1 MATKFNHSPLS
12 WAAQGIKPP
21 TELAS
26 AGWESGYKPPA
37 EYFNYKWNND
47 YNCINELQNVLK
59 THADN
64 QSNPH
69 GITKAQVGL
78 GNVDNTADKDKP
90 ASTAVQAALN
100 GKASTNHTHALDSTS
115 VTGPLPLSKLS
126 KGTDGYILTGKGTS
140 NAPVWAAPAIKS
152 LAGESVSTSKD
163 TTVTAGTGAT
173 IVNDFRTRSYS
184 TLGNPNSGNI
194 ASGNFSFAAGLAS
207 TASGDCSFTAGV
219 NSTASG
225 YYSFAVGNNAK
236 AERRSSIALGEYT
249 TASGNYS
256 FAAGSGVK
264 AEGECSAALGMH
276 TIAKGYQFAIGKCNV
291 ESDGPTAIGDSTG
304 DVFIVGIG
312 TGINARSN
320 ALRISYDGN
329 CYGKNSFKASGADF
343 AEYFEWADGNG
354 NNEDRRGLFVA
365 LDGEKIRV
373 ATSNDDVIGVV
384 SATPTITGD
393 TQSEVWKNMYKCDVF
408 GQQLTETVEVA
419 ETTDE
424 NGNIVPAHTEVH
436 FILNPD
442 YDSKRKY
449 VSRDLRAEWSAVG
462 LVGKLVAVDDGT
474 CEVNGYCIANNEGKA
489 TKSNN
494 GYRVL
499 ARLDNNHIKILVR

>member
-1 MATKFNHSPLS
+1 MALDFNNKIPE
-12 WAAQGIKPP
+12 WKNKGTEP
-21 TELAS
+21 TDELKEK
-26 AGWESGYKPPA
+26 GFTGGYKPPA
-37 EYFNYKWNND
+37 TVFNWFWSLVQK
-47 YNCINELQNVLK
+47 CISELQTVVK
-59 THADN
+59 SHADN
-64 QSNPH
+64 TDNPH
-69 GITKAQVGL
+69 GVTKAQVGL
-78 GNVDNTADKDKP
+78 GNVDDTADKDKP
-90 ASTAVQAALN
+90 VSTAVQAALN
-100 GKASTNHTHALDSTS
+100 GKARTNHTHALDSTS

-126 KGTDGYILTGKGTS
+126 KGADGYILTGKGTS
-140 NAPVWAAPAIKS
+140 NAPVWAAPAIKG

-184 TLGNPNSGNI
+184 TLGNANSGNI
-194 ASGNFSFAAGLAS
+194 ASGNYSFAAGVAS
-207 TASGDCSFTAGV
+207 TASG
-219 NSTASG
+219 N
-225 YYSFAVGNNAK
+225 YSFAAGNNAK
-236 AERRSSIALGEYT
+236 AESRSSVALGEYT

-256 FAAGSGVK
+256 FATGSGAK
-264 AEGECSAALGMH
+264 AEGECGAALGMH
-276 TIAKGYQFAIGKCNV
+276 TTASHYQLAIGRFNV
-291 ESDGPTAIGDSTG
+291 ESDGPTNISTMTG

-384 SATPTITGD
+384 SATPTTTGD

-408 GQQLTETVEVA
+408 GQQLTETIEVA

-442 YDSKRKY
+442 YDSKQKY

-499 ARLDNNHIKILVR
+499 ARLDNNHIKILVK

>member
-1 MATKFNHSPLS
+1 MALDFNNKIPE
-12 WAAQGIKPP
+12 WKNKGTEP
-21 TELAS
+21 TDELKEK
-26 AGWESGYKPPA
+26 GFTGGYKPPA
-37 EYFNYKWNND
+37 TVFNWFWSLVQK
-47 YNCINELQNVLK
+47 CISELQTVVK
-59 THADN
+59 SHADN
-64 QSNPH
+64 TDNPH
-69 GITKAQVGL
+69 SITKAQVGL

-184 TLGNPNSGNI
+184 ALGNPNSGNI
-194 ASGNFSFAAGLAS
+194 ASGNFSFAAGVAS
-207 TASGDCSFTAGV
+207 TASG
-219 NSTASG
+219 N
-225 YYSFAVGNNAK
+225 YSFAAGNNAK
-236 AERRSSIALGEYT
+236 AESRSSVALGEYT

-256 FAAGSGVK
+256 FATGSGAK
-264 AEGECSAALGMH
+264 AEGECGAALGMH
-276 TIAKGYQFAIGKCNV
+276 TTASHYQLAIGRFNV
-291 ESDGPTAIGDSTG
+291 ESDGPTNISTMTG

-312 TGINARSN
+312 TGNNARSN
-320 ALRISYDGN
+320 ALRVSYDGN

-384 SATPTITGD
+384 SATLLLLVTL
-393 TQSEVWKNMYKCDVF
+393 KARF
-408 GQQLTETVEVA
+408 GKICISVMFL
-419 ETTDE
+419 
-424 NGNIVPAHTEVH
+424 
-436 FILNPD
+436 
-442 YDSKRKY
+442 
-449 VSRDLRAEWSAVG
+449 VS
-462 LVGKLVAVDDGT
+462 
-474 CEVNGYCIANNEGKA
+474 N
-489 TKSNN
+489 
-494 GYRVL
+494 
-499 ARLDNNHIKILVR
+499 

>member
-1 MATKFNHSPLS
+1 MALDFNNKIPE
-12 WAAQGIKPP
+12 WKNKGTEP
-21 TELAS
+21 TDELKEK
-26 AGWESGYKPPA
+26 GFTGGYKPPA
-37 EYFNYKWNND
+37 TVFNWFWSLVQK
-47 YNCINELQNVLK
+47 CISELQTVVK
-59 THADN
+59 SHADN
-64 QSNPH
+64 TDNPH
-69 GITKAQVGL
+69 SITKAQVGL

-184 TLGNPNSGNI
+184 ALGNPNSGNI
-194 ASGNFSFAAGLAS
+194 ASGNFSFAAGVAS
-207 TASGDCSFTAGV
+207 TASG
-219 NSTASG
+219 N
-225 YYSFAVGNNAK
+225 YSFAAGNNAK
-236 AERRSSIALGEYT
+236 AESRSSVALGEYT

-256 FAAGSGVK
+256 FATGSGAK
-264 AEGECSAALGMH
+264 AEGECGAALGMH
-276 TIAKGYQFAIGKCNV
+276 TTASHYQLAIGRFNV
-291 ESDGPTAIGDSTG
+291 ESDGPTNISTMTG

-312 TGINARSN
+312 TGNNARSN
-320 ALRISYDGN
+320 ALRVSYDGN

-408 GQQLTETVEVA
+408 GQQLTETIEVA

-442 YDSKRKY
+442 YDSKQKY

-462 LVGKLVAVDDGT
+462 LVGKLIAVDDGT

-499 ARLDNNHIKILVR
+499 ARLDNNHIKILVK

>member
-1 MATKFNHSPLS
+1 MALDFNNKIPE
-12 WAAQGIKPP
+12 WKNKGTEP
-21 TELAS
+21 TDELKEK
-26 AGWESGYKPPA
+26 GFTGGYKPPA
-37 EYFNYKWNND
+37 TVFNWFWSLVQK
-47 YNCINELQNVLK
+47 CISELQTVVK
-59 THADN
+59 SHADN
-64 QSNPH
+64 TDNPH
-69 GITKAQVGL
+69 GVTKAQVGL

-100 GKASTNHTHALDSTS
+100 GKARTNHTHALDSTS

-194 ASGNFSFAAGLAS
+194 ASGNFSFAAGVAS
-207 TASGDCSFTAGV
+207 TASG
-219 NSTASG
+219 N
-225 YYSFAVGNNAK
+225 YSFAAGNNAK
-236 AERRSSIALGEYT
+236 AESRSSVALGEYT

-256 FAAGSGVK
+256 FATGSGAK
-264 AEGECSAALGMH
+264 AEGECGAALGMH
-276 TIAKGYQFAIGKCNV
+276 TTASHYQLAIGRFNV
-291 ESDGPTAIGDSTG
+291 ESDGPTNISTMTG

-408 GQQLTETVEVA
+408 GQQLTETIEVA

-442 YDSKRKY
+442 YDSKQKY

-499 ARLDNNHIKILVR
+499 ARLDNNHIKILVK

>member
-1 MATKFNHSPLS
+1 MALDFNNKIPE
-12 WAAQGIKPP
+12 WKNEGIEP
-21 TELAS
+21 TDELKEK
-26 AGWESGYKPPA
+26 GFTGGYKPPA
-37 EYFNYKWNND
+37 TVFNWFWNKVQK
-47 YNCINELQNVLK
+47 CISELQTVVK
-59 THADN
+59 AHADN
-64 QSNPH
+64 TDNPH

-140 NAPVWAAPAIKS
+140 NDPVWAAPAIKS
-152 LAGESVSTSKD
+152 LAGKSVSTSKD

-194 ASGNFSFAAGLAS
+194 ASGNYSFAAGVAS
-207 TASGDCSFTAGV
+207 TASG
-219 NSTASG
+219 N
-225 YYSFAVGNNAK
+225 YSFAAGNNAK
-236 AERRSSIALGEYT
+236 AESRSSVALGEYT

-256 FAAGSGVK
+256 FATGSGAK
-264 AEGECSAALGMH
+264 AEGECGAALGMH
-276 TIAKGYQFAIGKCNV
+276 TTASHYQLAIGRFNV
-291 ESDGPTAIGDSTG
+291 ESDGPTNISTMTG

-408 GQQLTETVEVA
+408 GQQLTETIEVA

-442 YDSKRKY
+442 YDSKQKY

-499 ARLDNNHIKILVR
+499 ARLDNNHIKILVK

>member
-1 MATKFNHSPLS
+1 MALDFNNKIPE
-12 WAAQGIKPP
+12 WKNKGTEP
-21 TELAS
+21 TDELKEK
-26 AGWESGYKPPA
+26 GFTGGYKPPA
-37 EYFNYKWNND
+37 TVFNWFWSLVQK
-47 YNCINELQNVLK
+47 CISELQTVVK
-59 THADN
+59 SHADN
-64 QSNPH
+64 TDNPH
-69 GITKAQVGL
+69 GVTKAQVGL

-100 GKASTNHTHALDSTS
+100 GKARTNHTHALDSTS

-184 TLGNPNSGNI
+184 ALGNPNSGNI
-194 ASGNFSFAAGLAS
+194 ASGNFSFAAGVAS
-207 TASGDCSFTAGV
+207 TASG
-219 NSTASG
+219 N
-225 YYSFAVGNNAK
+225 YSFAAGNNAK
-236 AERRSSIALGEYT
+236 AESRSSVALGEYT

-256 FAAGSGVK
+256 FATGSGAK
-264 AEGECSAALGMH
+264 AEGECGAALGMH
-276 TIAKGYQFAIGKCNV
+276 TTASHYQLAIGRFNV
-291 ESDGPTAIGDSTG
+291 ESDGPTNISTMTG

-312 TGINARSN
+312 TGNNARSN
-320 ALRISYDGN
+320 ALRVSYDGN

-408 GQQLTETVEVA
+408 GQQLTETIEVA

-442 YDSKRKY
+442 YDSKQKY

-462 LVGKLVAVDDGT
+462 LVGKLIAVDDGT

-499 ARLDNNHIKILVR
+499 ARLDNNHIKILVK

>member
-1 MATKFNHSPLS
+1 MALDFNNKIPE
-12 WAAQGIKPP
+12 WKNKGTEP
-21 TELAS
+21 TDELKEK
-26 AGWESGYKPPA
+26 GFTGGYKPPA
-37 EYFNYKWNND
+37 TVFNWFWSLVQK
-47 YNCINELQNVLK
+47 CISELQTVVK
-59 THADN
+59 SHADN
-64 QSNPH
+64 TDNPH

-78 GNVDNTADKDKP
+78 GNVDDTADKDKP
-90 ASTAVQAALN
+90 VSTAVQAALN
-100 GKASTNHTHALDSTS
+100 EKASTNHTHALDSTS

-126 KGTDGYILTGKGTS
+126 KGADGYILTGKGTS
-140 NAPVWAAPAIKS
+140 NAPVWAAPAIKG
-152 LAGESVSTSKD
+152 LAGDSVSTSKD

-194 ASGNFSFAAGLAS
+194 ASGNYSFAAGVAS
-207 TASGDCSFTAGV
+207 TASG
-219 NSTASG
+219 N
-225 YYSFAVGNNAK
+225 YSFAAGNNAK
-236 AERRSSIALGEYT
+236 AESRSSVALGEYT

-256 FAAGSGVK
+256 FATGSGAK
-264 AEGECSAALGMH
+264 AEGECGAALGMH
-276 TIAKGYQFAIGKCNV
+276 TTASHYQLAIGRFNV
-291 ESDGPTAIGDSTG
+291 ESDGPTNISTMTG

-373 ATSNDDVIGVV
+373 DTSNDDVIGVV

-408 GQQLTETVEVA
+408 GQQLTETIEVA

-442 YDSKRKY
+442 YDSKQKY

-499 ARLDNNHIKILVR
+499 ARLDNNHIKILVK

>member
-21 TELAS
+21 AELAS

-78 GNVDNTADKDKP
+78 GNVDDTADKDKP
-90 ASTAVQAALN
+90 VSTAVQAALN
-100 GKASTNHTHALDSTS
+100 EKASTNHTHALDSTS

-126 KGTDGYILTGKGTS
+126 KGADGYILTGKGTS
-140 NAPVWAAPAIKS
+140 NAPVWAAPAIKG

-194 ASGNFSFAAGLAS
+194 ASGNYSFAAGVAS
-207 TASGDCSFTAGV
+207 TASG
-219 NSTASG
+219 N
-225 YYSFAVGNNAK
+225 YSFAAGNNAK
-236 AERRSSIALGEYT
+236 AESRSSVALGEYT

-256 FAAGSGVK
+256 FATGSGAK
-264 AEGECSAALGMH
+264 AEGECGAALGMH
-276 TIAKGYQFAIGKCNV
+276 TTASHYQLAIGRFNV
-291 ESDGPTAIGDSTG
+291 ESDGPTNISTMTG

-320 ALRISYDGN
+320 ALRVSYDGN
-329 CYGKNSFKASGADF
+329 CYGKNSFRASGADF

-436 FILNPD
+436 FILNHD

-499 ARLDNNHIKILVR
+499 ARLDNNHIKILVK

>member
-1 MATKFNHSPLS
+1 MALDFNNKIPE
-12 WAAQGIKPP
+12 WKNKGTEP
-21 TELAS
+21 TDELKEK
-26 AGWESGYKPPA
+26 GFTGGYKPPA
-37 EYFNYKWNND
+37 TVFNWFWSLVQK
-47 YNCINELQNVLK
+47 CISELQTVVK
-59 THADN
+59 SHADN
-64 QSNPH
+64 TDNPH
-69 GITKAQVGL
+69 GVTKAQVGL

-100 GKASTNHTHALDSTS
+100 GKARTNHTHALDSTS

-184 TLGNPNSGNI
+184 ALGNSNSGNI
-194 ASGNFSFAAGLAS
+194 ASGNYSFAAGVAS
-207 TASGDCSFTAGV
+207 TASG
-219 NSTASG
+219 N
-225 YYSFAVGNNAK
+225 YSFAAGNNAK
-236 AERRSSIALGEYT
+236 AESRSSVALGEYT

-256 FAAGSGVK
+256 FATGSGAK
-264 AEGECSAALGMH
+264 AEGECGAALGMH
-276 TIAKGYQFAIGKCNV
+276 TTASHYQLAIGRFNV
-291 ESDGPTAIGDSTG
+291 ESDGPTNISTMTG

-312 TGINARSN
+312 TGNNARSN
-320 ALRISYDGN
+320 ALRVSYDGN

-408 GQQLTETVEVA
+408 GQQLTETIEVA

-442 YDSKRKY
+442 YDSKQKY

-462 LVGKLVAVDDGT
+462 LVGKLIAVDDGT

-499 ARLDNNHIKILVR
+499 ARLDNNHIKILVK

>member
-1 MATKFNHSPLS
+1 MATKFNYGPLS

-78 GNVDNTADKDKP
+78 GNVDDTADKDKP
-90 ASTAVQAALN
+90 VSTAVQAALN
-100 GKASTNHTHALDSTS
+100 EKASTNHTHALDSTS

-126 KGTDGYILTGKGTS
+126 KGADGYILTGKGTR
-140 NAPVWAAPAIKS
+140 NAPVWAAPAIKG

-194 ASGNFSFAAGLAS
+194 ASGNYSFAAGVAS
-207 TASGDCSFTAGV
+207 TASG
-219 NSTASG
+219 N
-225 YYSFAVGNNAK
+225 YSFAAGNNAK
-236 AERRSSIALGEYT
+236 AESRSSVALGEYT

-256 FAAGSGVK
+256 FATGSGAK
-264 AEGECSAALGMH
+264 AEGECGAALGMH
-276 TIAKGYQFAIGKCNV
+276 TTASHYQLAIGRFNV
-291 ESDGPTAIGDSTG
+291 ESDGPTNISTMTG

-408 GQQLTETVEVA
+408 GQQLTETIEVA

-442 YDSKRKY
+442 YDSKQKY

-489 TKSNN
+489 TKSNK

-499 ARLDNNHIKILVR
+499 ARLDNNHIKILVK

>member
-1 MATKFNHSPLS
+1 MALDFNNKIPE
-12 WAAQGIKPP
+12 WKNKGTEP
-21 TELAS
+21 TDELKEN
-26 AGWESGYKPPA
+26 GFTGGYKPPA
-37 EYFNYKWNND
+37 TVFNWFWSLVQK
-47 YNCINELQNVLK
+47 CISELQTVVK
-59 THADN
+59 SHADN
-64 QSNPH
+64 TDNPH

-78 GNVDNTADKDKP
+78 GNVDDTADKDKP
-90 ASTAVQAALN
+90 VSTAVQAALN
-100 GKASTNHTHALDSTS
+100 EKASTNHTHALDSTS

-126 KGTDGYILTGKGTS
+126 KGADGYILTGKGTS
-140 NAPVWAAPAIKS
+140 NAPVWAAPAIKG
-152 LAGESVSTSKD
+152 LAGDSVSTSKD

-194 ASGNFSFAAGLAS
+194 ASGNYSFAAGVAS
-207 TASGDCSFTAGV
+207 TASG
-219 NSTASG
+219 N
-225 YYSFAVGNNAK
+225 YSFAAGNNAK
-236 AERRSSIALGEYT
+236 AESRSSVALGEYT

-256 FAAGSGVK
+256 FATGSGAK
-264 AEGECSAALGMH
+264 AEGECGAALGMH
-276 TIAKGYQFAIGKCNV
+276 TTASHYQLAIGRFNV
-291 ESDGPTAIGDSTG
+291 ESDGPTNISTMTG

-408 GQQLTETVEVA
+408 GQQLTETIEVA

-442 YDSKRKY
+442 YDSKQKY

-499 ARLDNNHIKILVR
+499 ARLDNNHIKILVK

>member
-1 MATKFNHSPLS
+1 MALDFNNKIPE
-12 WAAQGIKPP
+12 WKNKGTEP
-21 TELAS
+21 TDELKEK
-26 AGWESGYKPPA
+26 GFTGGYKPPA
-37 EYFNYKWNND
+37 TVFNWFWSLVQK
-47 YNCINELQNVLK
+47 CISELQTVVK
-59 THADN
+59 SHADN
-64 QSNPH
+64 TDNPH

-140 NAPVWAAPAIKS
+140 NDPVWAAPAIKS
-152 LAGESVSTSKD
+152 LAGKSVSTSKD

-194 ASGNFSFAAGLAS
+194 ASGNYSFAAGVAS
-207 TASGDCSFTAGV
+207 TASG
-219 NSTASG
+219 N
-225 YYSFAVGNNAK
+225 YSFAAGNNAK
-236 AERRSSIALGEYT
+236 AESRSSVALGEYT

-256 FAAGSGVK
+256 FATGSGAK
-264 AEGECSAALGMH
+264 AEGECGAALGMH
-276 TIAKGYQFAIGKCNV
+276 TTASHYQLAIGRFNV
-291 ESDGPTAIGDSTG
+291 ESDGPTNISTMTG

-408 GQQLTETVEVA
+408 GQQLTETIEVA

-442 YDSKRKY
+442 YDSKQKY

-499 ARLDNNHIKILVR
+499 ARLDNNHIKILVK

>member
-1 MATKFNHSPLS
+1 MALDFNNKIPE
-12 WAAQGIKPP
+12 WKNKGTEP
-21 TELAS
+21 TDELKEK
-26 AGWESGYKPPA
+26 GFTGGYKPPA
-37 EYFNYKWNND
+37 TVFNWFWSLVQK
-47 YNCINELQNVLK
+47 CISELQTVVK
-59 THADN
+59 SHADN
-64 QSNPH
+64 TDNPH

-78 GNVDNTADKDKP
+78 GNVDDTADKDKP
-90 ASTAVQAALN
+90 VSTAVQAALN
-100 GKASTNHTHALDSTS
+100 EKASTNHTHALDSTS

-126 KGTDGYILTGKGTS
+126 KGADGYILTGKGTS
-140 NAPVWAAPAIKS
+140 NAPVWAAPAIKG
-152 LAGESVSTSKD
+152 LAGDSVSTSKD

-194 ASGNFSFAAGLAS
+194 ASGNYSFAAGVAS
-207 TASGDCSFTAGV
+207 TASG
-219 NSTASG
+219 N
-225 YYSFAVGNNAK
+225 YSFAAGNNAK
-236 AERRSSIALGEYT
+236 AESRSSVALGEYT

-256 FAAGSGVK
+256 FATGSGAK
-264 AEGECSAALGMH
+264 AEGECGAALGMH
-276 TIAKGYQFAIGKCNV
+276 TTASHYQLAIGRFNV
-291 ESDGPTAIGDSTG
+291 ESDGPTNISTMTG

-408 GQQLTETVEVA
+408 GQQLTETIEVA

-442 YDSKRKY
+442 YDSKQKY

-499 ARLDNNHIKILVR
+499 ARLDNNHIKILVK